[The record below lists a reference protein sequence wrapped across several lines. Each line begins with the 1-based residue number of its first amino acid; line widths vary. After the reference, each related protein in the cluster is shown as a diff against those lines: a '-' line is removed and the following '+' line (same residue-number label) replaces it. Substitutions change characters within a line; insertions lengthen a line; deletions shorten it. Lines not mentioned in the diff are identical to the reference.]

1 MNSLDTN
8 VLIYSFDP
16 SEPEKHE
23 AAARLLSV
31 ACAES
36 WPICSQVFGEF
47 FTATIR
53 KGIATRP
60 LASETISNWQSLMPA
75 LPSSTEAH
83 RVAMQLAT
91 QHQLQYWDALIIA
104 TCAEHGVKTLYT
116 EDLPSLKKP
125 AGVSVENPFKKLRK
139 R

>member
-8 VLIYSFDP
+8 VLIYAFDP
-16 SEPEKHE
+16 SEPEKH
-23 AAARLLSV
+23 AVAARLLCV

-36 WPICSQVFGEF
+36 WPICSQVYGEF
-47 FTATIR
+47 FTATVR
-53 KGIATRP
+53 KGIATRL
-60 LASETISNWQSLMPA
+60 LAFETVLHWQSLMPT
-75 LPSSTEAH
+75 LPSNTEAH
-83 RVAMQLAT
+83 RVALQLAT
-91 QHQLQYWDALIIA
+91 QNQLQYWDALIIA

-125 AGVSVENPFKKLRK
+125 AGVSVENPFKKARK